1 MNFYE
6 YTQQFARENKEF
18 IDSIRNLD
26 ETGITILAVKTF
38 TGELSNISGASRKV
52 IQESKCGEIEV
63 TKLSENLGNIQKGD
77 TYKGFT
83 PAFGEGV
90 AVYISNPREWF
101 RSSTIQSI
109 DWDKGT
115 FKTLNSTYSFKF
127 KEITFNESKNS

>member
-6 YTQQFARENKEF
+6 YTQQFAKENKEF

-26 ETGITILAVKTF
+26 ETGITILAAKTF
-38 TGELSNISGASRKV
+38 TGELSNVSEASRRA

-77 TYKGFT
+77 TYRGFT

-127 KEITFNESKNS
+127 KEIAFNESKNS

>member
-6 YTQQFARENKEF
+6 YTQQFAKENREF

-26 ETGITILAVKTF
+26 ETGITILAAKTF
-38 TGELSNISGASRKV
+38 TGEMSNVSEASRSA
-52 IQESKCGEIEV
+52 IRESKCGEIEV

-77 TYKGFT
+77 TYRGFT

-101 RSSTIQSI
+101 RSSTVQSI

-127 KEITFNESKNS
+127 KEIAFNESKNS